1 MEITTTGDLVQRS
14 GGPASGRAQIQS
26 TAIHHNV
33 WPSPHG
39 STLACQTP
47 LQPRMPAM
55 PLLLSGRGFRQELE
69 RAGALALFAPLE
81 GGAETRLL
89 RRLRAA
95 GYRAQMTSARGLGDP
110 EAYLLQL
117 HGVRPPHLG
126 HQSVGRGAAVG
137 EVQRVMPQLGALL
150 EGSQPIVL
158 WLLEGQV
165 LSTAE
170 LGSLVALCRREP
182 RLKIVVEMG
191 GARAL
196 RWQPLEQLLVAA

>member
-1 MEITTTGDLVQRS
+1 
-14 GGPASGRAQIQS
+14 
-26 TAIHHNV
+26 
-33 WPSPHG
+33 
-39 STLACQTP
+39 
-47 LQPRMPAM
+47 M

-69 RAGALALFAPLE
+69 RAGVLALFAPLE

-95 GYRAQMTSARGLGDP
+95 GYRAQITSARGLGDP

-150 EGSQPIVL
+150 DGRQPIVL

-170 LGSLVALCRREP
+170 LSSLVGLCRREP

-191 GARAL
+191 GSRSL

>member
-1 MEITTTGDLVQRS
+1 MVWTLEARLADGHRFQAQLTTIPHHIPHPFKVRRDGS
-14 GGPASGRAQIQS
+14 GLADSKENVAS
-26 TAIHHNV
+26 
-33 WPSPHG
+33 P
-39 STLACQTP
+39 
-47 LQPRMPAM
+47 M

-69 RAGALALFAPLE
+69 RAGALALYAPLE

-95 GYRAQMTSARGLGDP
+95 GYRAQITSARGLGDP
-110 EAYLLQL
+110 EATLLQL

-137 EVQRVMPQLGALL
+137 EVQRVMPLLGSLL
-150 EGSQPIVL
+150 EAAGPIVV

-165 LSTAE
+165 LSRAE
-170 LGSLVALCRREP
+170 LGSLVALSARRP
-182 RLKIVVEMG
+182 GLRFVVEMG

-196 RWQPLEQLLVAA
+196 RWQPLAELV

>member
-1 MEITTTGDLVQRS
+1 
-14 GGPASGRAQIQS
+14 
-26 TAIHHNV
+26 
-33 WPSPHG
+33 
-39 STLACQTP
+39 
-47 LQPRMPAM
+47 M

-69 RAGALALFAPLE
+69 RCGAVALYAPLE

-95 GYRAQMTSARGLGDP
+95 GYRAQITSARGLGDP

-137 EVQRVMPQLGALL
+137 EVQRVMPMLGSLL
-150 EGSQPIVL
+150 DCDSPVVL

-170 LGSLVALCRREP
+170 LSSLVALTQREP
-182 RLKIVVEMG
+182 RLKLVVEMG
-191 GARAL
+191 GSREL
-196 RWQPLEQLLVAA
+196 RWKPLAELV

>member
-1 MEITTTGDLVQRS
+1 
-14 GGPASGRAQIQS
+14 
-26 TAIHHNV
+26 
-33 WPSPHG
+33 
-39 STLACQTP
+39 
-47 LQPRMPAM
+47 M

-69 RAGALALFAPLE
+69 RCGAVALYAPLE

-95 GYRAQMTSARGLGDP
+95 GYRAQITSARGLGDP

-137 EVQRVMPQLGALL
+137 EVQRVMPMLGSLL
-150 EGSQPIVL
+150 DGDSPVVL

-170 LGSLVALCRREP
+170 LSSLVALSQREP
-182 RLKIVVEMG
+182 RLKLVVEMG
-191 GARAL
+191 GSREL
-196 RWQPLEQLLVAA
+196 RWKPLAELV

>member
-1 MEITTTGDLVQRS
+1 
-14 GGPASGRAQIQS
+14 
-26 TAIHHNV
+26 
-33 WPSPHG
+33 
-39 STLACQTP
+39 
-47 LQPRMPAM
+47 M
-55 PLLLSGRGFRQELE
+55 PLLLSGRGFRGALE
-69 RAGALALFAPLE
+69 QAGALALFAPLE

-95 GYRAQMTSARGLGDP
+95 GYGAQITSARGLGDP

-150 EGSQPIVL
+150 EGDRPVVL

-165 LSTAE
+165 LSAAE
-170 LGSLVALCRREP
+170 LGSLVALSRREP

-196 RWQPLEQLLVAA
+196 RWQPLEQLLAAA